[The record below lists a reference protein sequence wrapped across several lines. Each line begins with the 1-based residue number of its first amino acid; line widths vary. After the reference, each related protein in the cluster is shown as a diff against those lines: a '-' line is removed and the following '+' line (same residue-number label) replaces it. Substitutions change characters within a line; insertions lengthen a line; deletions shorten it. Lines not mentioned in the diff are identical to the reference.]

1 MQYQINDNLNFKR
14 DKYYSESQR
23 YTINNR
29 FKKKEINKKI
39 IEKDLM
45 GIKRNSLE
53 FSRKPI
59 PIDVPFIKLVIHF
72 ASSLTSSLSLSL
84 LSLLPL
90 PLFLS
95 L

>member
-1 MQYQINDNLNFKR
+1 
-14 DKYYSESQR
+14 
-23 YTINNR
+23 
-29 FKKKEINKKI
+29 
-39 IEKDLM
+39 M
-45 GIKRNSLE
+45 GVKRNSLE
-53 FSRKPI
+53 FSPKPI

>member
-1 MQYQINDNLNFKR
+1 
-14 DKYYSESQR
+14 
-23 YTINNR
+23 
-29 FKKKEINKKI
+29 
-39 IEKDLM
+39 M
-45 GIKRNSLE
+45 GVKRNSLE
-53 FSRKPI
+53 FSPKPI

-72 ASSLTSSLSLSL
+72 ASSLTSSSLSLSL